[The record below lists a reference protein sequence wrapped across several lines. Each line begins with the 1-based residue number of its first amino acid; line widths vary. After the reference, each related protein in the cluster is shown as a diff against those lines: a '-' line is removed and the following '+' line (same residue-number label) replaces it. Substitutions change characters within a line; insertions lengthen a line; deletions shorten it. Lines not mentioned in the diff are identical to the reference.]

1 MVSLKEEIQLN
12 KINKIMNINEDAF
25 NFGKNTSLLR
35 EIDDEFDSLI
45 SKYNF
50 EKSDFDVINKN
61 EYNDI
66 AKRIS
71 DIAKKLFNTNMKLK
85 FIEADK
91 RGRDKFRVGSVAH
104 TLIKPEEI
112 RNITDGITKIVIE
125 EKNGI
130 YYSKPREIEVNI
142 ELSSLRYFIEKKE
155 SGQKEFT
162 TLNGRM
168 YTFLLLHEIGH
179 NLFFPVEINVLSGG
193 KTPTFELKYKDNKPV
208 QFKYTKEIEADTR
221 RNRVLAAPMILAMS
235 TLVMCL
241 TAVFIGASI
250 SMGSFMGTGMLLTSA
265 SFNRKT
271 TMDYNLSERSANQ
284 LPALYGYS
292 VEMVKFYDLVYKAFR
307 MKSEKR
313 PNNLIAKAMRGLL
326 YPMSGFIK
334 SYKDY
339 PTDSIDAVIKTLKFE
354 ISNNN
359 NSNEVK
365 KELKKQLDEI
375 QRIIKYSNRLNTKT
389 R

>member
-1 MVSLKEEIQLN
+1 MVSLQEEMQMKKIKEV
-12 KINKIMNINEDAF
+12 MNLNEDAF

-35 EIDDEFDSLI
+35 EIDEEFDSLI

-50 EKSDFDVINKN
+50 EKSDFDVIDKN

-71 DIAKKLFNTNMKLK
+71 DITKKLFNTNMKLK

-91 RGRDKFRVGSVAH
+91 RGKDKFKVGSVAH
-104 TLIKPEEI
+104 TLIKPEDI

-125 EKNGI
+125 EKNGV

-142 ELSSLRYFIEKKE
+142 ELSSLRYFIEKKA

-193 KTPTFELKYKDNKPV
+193 KTPTFELKYRDNKPV
-208 QFKYTKEIEADTR
+208 QFKYTKEIETDNR
-221 RNRVLAAPMILAMS
+221 RNRVLSAPMILAMS

-241 TAVFIGASI
+241 TAVFIGASL

-307 MKSEKR
+307 MKSETR
-313 PNNLIAKAMRGLL
+313 SNNLISKAMRGLL

>member
-25 NFGKNTSLLR
+25 NFGKNTSLLK
-35 EIDDEFDSLI
+35 EIDEEFDSLI

-50 EKSDFDVINKN
+50 EKSDFDVIDKN

-91 RGRDKFRVGSVAH
+91 RGKDKFRVGSVAH
-104 TLIKPEEI
+104 TLIKPEDI

-365 KELKKQLDEI
+365 KELKRQLDEI